1 MWRKKMEILFTHRQE
16 MLYLEHARVRLENDR
31 VVYDMD
37 GDKEALR
44 YNFPYKNAQVL
55 MLGTGTSI
63 TQAAMKKLSLEGVIV
78 VFSGS
83 EGLPFY
89 MASVSEYRPSKYA
102 IGWITQWLDTE
113 TRMAL
118 AQAMLVYRLDFTRMM
133 IDAGLCPL
141 KPSLLEDIGERVHN
155 ALDQQSL
162 RGIEGEMMR
171 NRIYKSYARHYL
183 GDNTA
188 FVRDGGLEKSK
199 GDEAA
204 ANVAINHGN
213 SLAYGVAA
221 GALWSLGI
229 PTAFPVL
236 HGTTRNG
243 GLIFDVADLI
253 KDGLVLPWAFENRNV
268 PIRKSI
274 QDLRWLIKKHKADK
288 FMVETLKTLAVG
300 A

>member
-1 MWRKKMEILFTHRQE
+1 
-16 MLYLEHARVRLENDR
+16 
-31 VVYDMD
+31 MD

-44 YNFPYKNAQVL
+44 YNFPYKNAQIL
-55 MLGTGTSI
+55 MLGVGTSI
-63 TQAAMKKLSLEGVIV
+63 TQAAMKKLSMEGVIV
-78 VFSGS
+78 VFSGGDS
-83 EGLPFY
+83 LPFY

-102 IGWITQWLDTE
+102 IGWITQWMDE
-113 TRMAL
+113 QKRMTL
-118 AQAMLVYRLDFTRMM
+118 ARLMLEYRLQFTRMM
-133 IDAGLCPL
+133 IDAGICPL
-141 KPSLLEDIGERVHN
+141 DVAILEDIGERARN
-155 ALDQQSL
+155 ALDHQTL
-162 RGIEGEMMR
+162 LGIEGDMMR

-183 GDNTA
+183 GDNA
-188 FVRDGGLEKSK
+188 SFVRDGSLKRTE

-204 ANVAINHGN
+204 ANMAINHGN

-253 KDGLVLPWAFENRNV
+253 KDAIVLPWAFENRYV
-268 PIRKSI
+268 PIRKCI

-288 FMVETLKTLAVG
+288 FTVETMKTLATEGMRHDVDYRI
-300 A
+300 

>member
-1 MWRKKMEILFTHRQE
+1 MEILFTHRQE
-16 MLYLEHARVRLENDR
+16 TLYLEHARVRLENDR

-37 GDKEALR
+37 GDAEALR

-55 MLGTGTSI
+55 MLGVGTSI
-63 TQAAMKKLSLEGVIV
+63 TQAAMKKLSMEGVIV

-83 EGLPFY
+83 DGLPFY

-102 IGWITQWLDTE
+102 IGWITQWMDKQKRVT
-113 TRMAL
+113 L
-118 AQAMLVYRLDFTRMM
+118 ARVMLECRLQFTRMM
-133 IDAGLCPL
+133 IDAGVCPL
-141 KPSLLEDIGERVHN
+141 DTSILEDISERARN
-155 ALDQQSL
+155 ALDYQAL
-162 RGIEGEMMR
+162 LGIEGDMMR
-171 NRIYKSYARHYL
+171 NRIYKSYAKHYL
-183 GDNTA
+183 GDNTS
-188 FVRDGGLEKSK
+188 FIRDGSLEKTE

-204 ANVAINHGN
+204 ANLAINHGN

-253 KDGLVLPWAFENRNV
+253 KDAIVLPWAFENRYV
-268 PIRKSI
+268 PIRTSI

-288 FMVETLKTLAVG
+288 FMVETIKALATEGVRP
-300 A
+300 